1 MTQDDRFGTAGLV
14 FTQVRAF
21 DIVRLANHAGA
32 GLAALGQRVEGTRIL
47 SDGCALII
55 AADHEIRL
63 ALDEEVPLAALP
75 APAACV
81 LSVTV
86 TARAG
91 HPASAFAR
99 DAVAGQVLR
108 TLYEALRPDH
118 VKWID
123 TDVLLTSG
131 DFADATGV
139 TPARADGAP
148 ARARHNGR
156 ATALPDIE
164 ETNAILQQR
173 LTDHDPAIF
182 DALKVPE
189 RTRRAFFDTP
199 SDGAFSAASGAGAE
213 ISDADIEHA
222 VPRRL
227 SAWMMALAVA
237 ALALP
242 VGVALL
248 LLNLLKGEN
257 LRLAS
262 QTAALTGTFIGL
274 QAYPAT
280 ARTIGLLQGMFG

>member
-14 FTQVRAF
+14 FTQAHAF
-21 DIVRLANHAGA
+21 DIVRLANHAGT
-32 GLAALGQRVEGTRIL
+32 GLEALGHRVEGTRIL
-47 SDGCALII
+47 SDCRALII

-63 ALDEEVPLAALP
+63 ALEEEVPLAALP

-91 HPASAFAR
+91 HPTSAFAR
-99 DAVAGQVLR
+99 DSVAAGVLR

-131 DFADATGV
+131 DFADAAGV
-139 TPARADGAP
+139 APACEDGTPARAT
-148 ARARHNGR
+148 RNGR
-156 ATALPDIE
+156 PTALPDIE
-164 ETNAILQQR
+164 ETNDILQQR

-182 DALKVPE
+182 DALQVPE
-189 RTRRAFFDTP
+189 RTRRAFSDTP
-199 SDGAFSAASGAGAE
+199 RDAAFSAASATGGE
-213 ISDADIEHA
+213 IPDADIEHA

-248 LLNLLKGEN
+248 LVNLLKGEN

-280 ARTIGLLQGMFG
+280 ARTMGLLQGIFG